1 MLWLLMIV
9 LGKRVLEAYKGW
21 GQVGREI
28 EIVTVKVTGQD
39 RDRIGSGTGR
49 EREEGY
55 RSGQGKRQR

>member
-49 EREEGY
+49 EREEG
-55 RSGQGKRQR
+55 